1 MLPNNIGGSMN
12 PNGKF
17 KDTAQSA
24 PCVGLKPRTLEKLRC
39 IGGGPEYYKLGRKV
53 YYTDETLTAWAESRR
68 RTSTSQ

>member
-1 MLPNNIGGSMN
+1 MN